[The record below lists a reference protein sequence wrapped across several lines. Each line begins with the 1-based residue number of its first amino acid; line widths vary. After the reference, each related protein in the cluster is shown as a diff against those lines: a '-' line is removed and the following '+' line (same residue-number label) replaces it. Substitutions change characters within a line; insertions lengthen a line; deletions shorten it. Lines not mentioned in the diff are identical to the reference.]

1 MIEPGGYTADSSR
14 HLTVF
19 YTGLYRALTFPRK
32 LEEIDENGK
41 VVHYSPYD
49 PSGGVH
55 DGPLVTDNGFW
66 DTYRTVYPL
75 LSLAYPDELGSIV
88 QGRSQYF
95 SPPHDICIYNQY
107 LRVVECLR
115 RRWMVA
121 FLGESWLSKLHGW
134 NICGCRC
141 CRCNCEKYQGFQ
153 HGTSRCG
160 YP

>member
-1 MIEPGGYTADSSR
+1 MVDPGGYSAESSK

-32 LEEIDENGK
+32 LEEIDDNGK

-88 QGRSQYF
+88 QGWYSQNF
-95 SPPHDICIYNQY
+95 SDSYVLNAEFY
-107 LRVVECLR
+107 RLVECL
-115 RRWMVA
+115 
-121 FLGESWLSKLHGW
+121 
-134 NICGCRC
+134 C
-141 CRCNCEKYQGFQ
+141 
-153 HGTSRCG
+153 
-160 YP
+160 